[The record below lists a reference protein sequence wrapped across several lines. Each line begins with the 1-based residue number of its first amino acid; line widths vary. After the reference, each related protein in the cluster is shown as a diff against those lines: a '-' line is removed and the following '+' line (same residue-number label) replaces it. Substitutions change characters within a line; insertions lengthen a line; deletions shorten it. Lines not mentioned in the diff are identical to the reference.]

1 VRSIPFPQD
10 VLRFIARHE
19 RVYVVD
25 QNRDGQMYDL
35 LRLTMNAAQD
45 TMVSVRHYDGTPIPA
60 RSIVAPIL
68 IDQGL
73 ASPAEFER
81 PRQVYALLVEGANT

>member
-1 VRSIPFPQD
+1 VRSIPFPQE
-10 VLRFIARHE
+10 VRNFIARHK

-35 LRLTMNAAQD
+35 LRLTMNPAQD
-45 TMVSVRHYDGTPIPA
+45 VLLSVRHFDGTPIPA
-60 RSIVAPIL
+60 RAIVEPIL

-73 ASPAEFER
+73 ASAADFEQ
-81 PRQVYALLVEGANT
+81 PREVYALPVEVANT

>member
-1 VRSIPFPQD
+1 
-10 VLRFIARHE
+10 
-19 RVYVVD
+19 
-25 QNRDGQMYDL
+25 
-35 LRLTMNAAQD
+35 MNASQD
-45 TMVSVRHYDGTPIPA
+45 TLVSVRHYDGTPIPA

-81 PRQVYALLVEGANT
+81 PRQVYALPVEGANS